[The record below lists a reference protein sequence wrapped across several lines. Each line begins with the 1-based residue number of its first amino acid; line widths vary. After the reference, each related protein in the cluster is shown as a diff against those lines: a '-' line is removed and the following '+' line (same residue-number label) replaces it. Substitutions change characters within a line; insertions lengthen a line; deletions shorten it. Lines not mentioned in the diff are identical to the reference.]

1 MMNDFQ
7 TSLAAW
13 ETFYLLAG
21 TAAAT
26 LIGLLFIA
34 ISIHIDVFRRKS
46 SAELQFFAALTF
58 NCFFY
63 VLLISIVFLIPGLS
77 PFWLGLPLLSFGA
90 LALAGTLLQRH
101 RARKD
106 PKVTARFNLPII
118 GLIILAVFAALV
130 MARVELS
137 LYGFVLVI
145 LFFLISAARNAWDL
159 LVIV

>member
-1 MMNDFQ
+1 MNNIQ
-7 TSLAAW
+7 ASIVEW
-13 ETFYLLAG
+13 HPFYQLAG

-34 ISIHIDVFRRKS
+34 VSIHIDVFRRKS

-63 VLLISIVFLIPGLS
+63 VLLLSMAFLIPGLT
-77 PFWLGLPLLSFGA
+77 PFWLGLPLLVFGL
-90 LALAGTLLQRH
+90 LALAGALIQRR

-106 PKVTARFNLPII
+106 PIITGRFTLPII
-118 GLIILAVFAALV
+118 GLIIWVIFAALLLV
-130 MARVELS
+130 QVEQS

-145 LFFLISAARNAWDL
+145 FFFLTSASRNAWDL
-159 LVIV
+159 MVRV